1 MLAKWNHESHKII
14 IVFESYHHYNTE
26 KIARVIAQVL
36 QAELFKPDQVNISNL
51 SDFNIIGIGT
61 GIYFGKPHE
70 KIQQFLTQLPFLK
83 NKRAFLFTTSGT
95 LKDDYTQNIR
105 EQIEW
110 KGLQLIDCFFCKGFD
125 NYGPLKFLGGINKG
139 HPDLKDLYNAEK
151 FANNLINRL

>member
-1 MLAKWNHESHKII
+1 MKPKKII
-14 IVFESYHHYNTE
+14 IVFESYHHRNTE
-26 KIARVIAQVL
+26 KIAQLITQVL
-36 QAELFKPDQVNISNL
+36 QAELYKPEQVEYSKL
-51 SDFNIIGIGT
+51 AEVDVIGIGT

-125 NYGPLKFLGGINKG
+125 NYGPLRLLGGINKG
-139 HPDLKDLYNAEK
+139 HPNLKDLYNAEK